1 MGESTRRASRRVGS
15 ALRRLLAVRG
25 IRRAAVQRHVGMR
38 RNPEIANAGAHE
50 GDGGAPSAVERLA
63 VGKVAG
69 RVPHREPDRKQP
81 VRRNHRLRV
90 VEPPV
95 KTVDGRPDIAPLM
108 VFRKLAAD
116 HEIGE
121 GAEGDEILREEMP
134 RGGEINRPHMLGKLG
149 KPGLDG
155 REIVGG
161 GGRERHGNPRWQAR
175 FVVACYPEA
184 GRGERWRRE
193 CQSTPIDVQRVFRGG
208 GWKSS
213 GLATRPCARRDVP
226 TTDSLRKLSKGC
238 VAAKSLDGPI
248 SDASPWSNYRFTRAS
263 R

>member
-1 MGESTRRASRRVGS
+1 MKSVKVPKATKSS
-15 ALRRLLAVRG
+15 AKRC
-25 IRRAAVQRHVGMR
+25 RAAAKSTARTC
-38 RNPEIANAGAHE
+38 
-50 GDGGAPSAVERLA
+50 SASSA
-63 VGKVAG
+63 
-69 RVPHREPDRKQP
+69 
-81 VRRNHRLRV
+81 
-90 VEPPV
+90 
-95 KTVDGRPDIAPLM
+95 
-108 VFRKLAAD
+108 
-116 HEIGE
+116 
-121 GAEGDEILREEMP
+121 
-134 RGGEINRPHMLGKLG
+134 
-149 KPGLDG
+149 PGLDG